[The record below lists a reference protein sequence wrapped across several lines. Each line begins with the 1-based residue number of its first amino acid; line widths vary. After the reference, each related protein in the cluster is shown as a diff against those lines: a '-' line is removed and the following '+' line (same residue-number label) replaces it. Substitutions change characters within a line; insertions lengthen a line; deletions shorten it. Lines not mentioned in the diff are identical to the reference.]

1 MVHLLKKK
9 QQRAFHIDA
18 PRERISIM
26 FLIACPW
33 CGERDQSEF
42 AYGGEAAISRPVDPD
57 AASDETWGTYL
68 FFRDNTKGPITER
81 WVHAFGC
88 RRWFNAVR
96 DTRTNTFI
104 ATSAPVPKLAT
115 PIGWKGS

>member
-1 MVHLLKKK
+1 
-9 QQRAFHIDA
+9 
-18 PRERISIM
+18 M

-42 AYGGEAAISRPVDPD
+42 ACGGEADIGRPTDPD
-57 AASDETWGTYL
+57 AASDETWGTHL
-68 FFRDNTKGPITER
+68 FVRNNTKGPITER

-88 RRWFNAVR
+88 RRWFKAIR

-104 ATSAPVPKLAT
+104 ATSAPAPGPAP
-115 PIGWKGS
+115 PIGRTES

>member
-1 MVHLLKKK
+1 
-9 QQRAFHIDA
+9 
-18 PRERISIM
+18 M

-42 AYGGEAAISRPVDPD
+42 TYGGEADVARPPDPG

-68 FFRDNTKGPITER
+68 FVRNNTKGPITER

-88 RRWFNAVR
+88 RRWFIAVR

-104 ATSAPVPKLAT
+104 ATRPPPSRPVPPTERKE
-115 PIGWKGS
+115 S